1 MQISCYVFLFLSPV
15 LLFTACAAP
24 QRAVMPSPPPPQRH
38 AALPPPPALAPP
50 PPAAY
55 VETGV
60 ASWYGP
66 EFHGRRTSGGEVYDM
81 NGLTAAHR
89 TLPLHTEVLV
99 ENLDNGKALVVRVN
113 DRGPF
118 VEGRNIDL
126 SRGAAERLG
135 ILGPGTARVR
145 LTAMGVAPDAPRVF
159 TLQAGAFAEP
169 SNARRL
175 REELHARFGEAEVV
189 RAETS
194 RGVFHRVRVGRFTT
208 EAEAREAAD
217 RLRREGIQA
226 FVVLRD
232 E

>member
-1 MQISCYVFLFLSPV
+1 VAKHTP
-15 LLFTACAAP
+15 
-24 QRAVMPSPPPPQRH
+24 
-38 AALPPPPALAPP
+38 LPPAPSITRPPKEV
-50 PPAAY
+50 Y
-55 VETGV
+55 VETGI

-81 NGLTAAHR
+81 NGLSAAHR

-118 VEGRNIDL
+118 VEGRILDL

-135 ILGPGTARVR
+135 VVGPGTARVR
-145 LTAMGVAPDAPRVF
+145 LTARGISPDAPMVF
-159 TLQAGAFAEP
+159 TLQVGAFAEP
-169 SNARRL
+169 GNARRL
-175 REELHARFGEAEVV
+175 REELHRRFGEAEVV

-194 RGVFHRVRVGRFTT
+194 RGVFHRVRVGRFAT
-208 EAEAREAAD
+208 EAEARAAAD
-217 RLRREGIQA
+217 QLRREGVQA
-226 FVVLRD
+226 HVVLRD